1 MALFLALL
9 IVNYF
14 KKSLQR
20 ALFGVQ
26 TLTPTLKTCIRTN
39 KSIFVVGLIISL
51 EIKDHE
57 FIFQVLFHKSWE
69 QQSQMRMS
77 WMSSL
82 YFNMHNWWIIVE
94 IVILN
99 WMLHQPICINSS
111 SSTDIWDKDDI
122 VRTSILWWQAAQKLR
137 TSIAWS
143 SFKHCKKFSQ
153 TLHRRCMKCLLRW
166 YLSAYCLA
174 CLTGLL

>member
-51 EIKDHE
+51 EIKDHK

-82 YFNMHNWWIIVE
+82 YFNMHN
-94 IVILN
+94 
-99 WMLHQPICINSS
+99 
-111 SSTDIWDKDDI
+111 
-122 VRTSILWWQAAQKLR
+122 
-137 TSIAWS
+137 
-143 SFKHCKKFSQ
+143 
-153 TLHRRCMKCLLRW
+153 
-166 YLSAYCLA
+166 
-174 CLTGLL
+174 